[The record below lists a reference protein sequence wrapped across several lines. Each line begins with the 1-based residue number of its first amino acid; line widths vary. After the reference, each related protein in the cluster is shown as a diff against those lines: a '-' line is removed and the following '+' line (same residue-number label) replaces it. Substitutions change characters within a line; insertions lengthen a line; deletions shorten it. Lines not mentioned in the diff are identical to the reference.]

1 MTSDGGSPMT
11 SDRDARTGRHDGPGP
26 EGLQRLLDELPLPE
40 LERTLRGLLAD
51 RLREADLR
59 GAFEASLNL
68 TEVLVRTG
76 RFRAAFAANEQTRD
90 LADRAPVGPW
100 SRHAAEV
107 QHLRLLHE
115 LGHDEE
121 ALPRI
126 AELLL
131 ELLPDPAS
139 AVGETAHRV
148 DSGVDEVVGGDEVL
162 EALVDVGRS
171 TVVALGRWRD
181 ALYFSDLHL
190 NLLDVRRAAPVEI
203 ATAQLSRSAAL
214 REVGELD
221 AADTVL
227 LYCQEVFTDAD
238 DGPGLTRVLGGRG
251 QVSWARGDREGAV
264 ALQLAALGRAYR
276 RPDRHTVATAHRHLA
291 AYLPASAAAQRLAHG
306 LAAAVLH
313 RLTDH
318 EAELDATVGDIVAR
332 APGDDLLDAVGV
344 GWLVAEVDRV
354 EGVDFVALTAEF
366 GLDADGV
373 ATALAELVPILRGR
387 SSAGSRSAARALR
400 RWEPAVATL
409 VAAVDGD
416 DQARRALDEYL
427 ALQEQSPE
435 YTRLVA
441 ALRAIADGV
450 RDPDRLVTGL
460 DDTAARI
467 VGHAADALAGRTRL
481 LAAPTDLPA
490 ALYDA
495 RQRHRELVRTIAAAA
510 HGRPA
515 ALAEVWRWL
524 DAGAGLPGFGPLF
537 AAVHTIVLN
546 GLASSLRASAG
557 SRADRRAARRAASRI
572 DVRALTA
579 NLTGP
584 QAALVRAVVDEIRLA
599 PSPPRAAE
607 AVALRVRAALDREP
621 GLGPDELRGALEHGV
636 AVDDVLR
643 RVCQA
648 VDRWVGEGS
657 VEMAVSLLN
666 EVVSQLLGRGD
677 PASALVPAERL
688 AELAVAGPPGGGRR
702 QPSEGSAGREQVA
715 VEPIVTYLI
724 GSTAFDAARRA
735 YAGTS
740 ALVGQAIP
748 QRAPAPLGID
758 VPAAEVEQAR
768 RWVVL
773 AHRLPTESEHARARL
788 MLADALVS
796 SAGGDLDRALDRAR
810 TAQEIFTDRSGATVE
825 ALVAATV
832 LAAVHRQRGELRAAL
847 AGYDRLVDA
856 WGAAPDG
863 REILLA
869 EAYTARARVRAT
881 IGHHHR
887 ALADLQQALAVVRR
901 VPGPKSTLAEGPIQ
915 ACRGNLY
922 EDLGDLPAAVEA
934 YGRAW
939 QIAVRTGHRNSQ
951 AAALHTLGGFFGRL
965 ATGELGPVGS
975 GELLRLIGPLLRS
988 GLPLDRIPT
997 EDGAR
1002 SLAMLLMRR
1011 AAALYRE
1018 NNNEQGWARA
1028 TNDLTHLMPP
1038 EQDTEV
1044 LDLLAEVLRAK
1055 ESTGDRLD
1063 QATTLANL
1071 AGRLSSLGRVD
1082 EAVAAYRDSLA
1093 ISRPAGHFDS
1103 AAAATQSLAGL
1114 YAAHGEL
1121 AEAEPLYAEAVD
1133 LIEASRGERPHDDRS
1148 RISYVRGRQGAY
1160 QGLVRCLLAR
1170 EAVGEAYAV
1179 VQRAKSRALVELVAG
1194 AEIRPTAPVDDRFA
1208 ALLAAEHRHLDT
1220 LRGGTPG
1227 AAAVEALDHL
1237 RAVYDEMAGHDPGYV
1252 ALRRASAATVD
1263 EIRRLVG

>member
-1 MTSDGGSPMT
+1 MTSDS
-11 SDRDARTGRHDGPGP
+11 DARTGRHDGPGP
-26 EGLQRLLDELPLPE
+26 EGLRRLLDELPLPE

-90 LADRAPVGPW
+90 LAGRAPVGPW

-121 ALPRI
+121 ALPWI

-139 AVGETAHRV
+139 AVGEAAHRV

-162 EALVDVGRS
+162 EVLVDVGRS

-190 NLLDVRRAAPVEI
+190 NLLDARRAAPVEI

-251 QVSWARGDREGAV
+251 QVSWARGDREAAV

-291 AYLPASAAAQRLAHG
+291 AYLPESAAAQRLAHG
-306 LAAAVLH
+306 LAAAVVH
-313 RLTDH
+313 RLTDD

-332 APGDDLLDAVGV
+332 APGDDLLDAVSV

-373 ATALAELVPILRGR
+373 ATVLAELVPILRGR
-387 SSAGSRSAARALR
+387 SAGSRSAARALR
-400 RWEPAVATL
+400 RWEPAIATL
-409 VAAVDGD
+409 VAAVNGD

-441 ALRAIADGV
+441 ALRAMADGV
-450 RDPDRLVTGL
+450 RDPGRLVTGL
-460 DDTAARI
+460 DDSDARI
-467 VGHAADALAGRTRL
+467 VGHASDALAGRIRL
-481 LAAPTDLPA
+481 LATPTDLPA

-495 RQRHRELVRTIAAAA
+495 RRRHRELVRTIAAAA

-524 DAGAGLPGFGPLF
+524 DAGAGLPGFEPLF
-537 AAVHTIVLN
+537 AAVRTVVLN

-557 SRADRRAARRAASRI
+557 SRADRRAARRAARRI

-599 PSPPRAAE
+599 PSPPPGAAE
-607 AVALRVRAALDREP
+607 TVALRVRAALDREL

-657 VEMAVSLLN
+657 VEVAVSLLN

-677 PASALVPAERL
+677 PASALAPAERL
-688 AELAVAGPPGGGRR
+688 VELAVAGPPGRGRR
-702 QPSEGSAGREQVA
+702 QPRWC
-715 VEPIVTYLI
+715 
-724 GSTAFDAARRA
+724 RRA
-735 YAGTS
+735 GN
-740 ALVGQAIP
+740 
-748 QRAPAPLGID
+748 
-758 VPAAEVEQAR
+758 
-768 RWVVL
+768 RW
-773 AHRLPTESEHARARL
+773 P
-788 MLADALVS
+788 S
-796 SAGGDLDRALDRAR
+796 S
-810 TAQEIFTDRSGATVE
+810 RS
-825 ALVAATV
+825 
-832 LAAVHRQRGELRAAL
+832 
-847 AGYDRLVDA
+847 
-856 WGAAPDG
+856 
-863 REILLA
+863 
-869 EAYTARARVRAT
+869 
-881 IGHHHR
+881 
-887 ALADLQQALAVVRR
+887 
-901 VPGPKSTLAEGPIQ
+901 
-915 ACRGNLY
+915 
-922 EDLGDLPAAVEA
+922 
-934 YGRAW
+934 
-939 QIAVRTGHRNSQ
+939 
-951 AAALHTLGGFFGRL
+951 
-965 ATGELGPVGS
+965 
-975 GELLRLIGPLLRS
+975 
-988 GLPLDRIPT
+988 
-997 EDGAR
+997 
-1002 SLAMLLMRR
+1002 
-1011 AAALYRE
+1011 
-1018 NNNEQGWARA
+1018 
-1028 TNDLTHLMPP
+1028 
-1038 EQDTEV
+1038 
-1044 LDLLAEVLRAK
+1044 
-1055 ESTGDRLD
+1055 
-1063 QATTLANL
+1063 
-1071 AGRLSSLGRVD
+1071 
-1082 EAVAAYRDSLA
+1082 
-1093 ISRPAGHFDS
+1093 
-1103 AAAATQSLAGL
+1103 
-1114 YAAHGEL
+1114 
-1121 AEAEPLYAEAVD
+1121 
-1133 LIEASRGERPHDDRS
+1133 
-1148 RISYVRGRQGAY
+1148 
-1160 QGLVRCLLAR
+1160 
-1170 EAVGEAYAV
+1170 
-1179 VQRAKSRALVELVAG
+1179 
-1194 AEIRPTAPVDDRFA
+1194 
-1208 ALLAAEHRHLDT
+1208 
-1220 LRGGTPG
+1220 
-1227 AAAVEALDHL
+1227 
-1237 RAVYDEMAGHDPGYV
+1237 
-1252 ALRRASAATVD
+1252 
-1263 EIRRLVG
+1263 

>member
-1 MTSDGGSPMT
+1 MTGDS
-11 SDRDARTGRHDGPGP
+11 DARTGRHDGSGP
-26 EGLQRLLDELPLPE
+26 EGLRRLLDELPLPE
-40 LERTLRGLLAD
+40 LERMLRGLLAD

-59 GAFEASLNL
+59 GAFEAGLHL

-90 LADRAPVGPW
+90 LAARAPVGPW

-107 QHLRLLHE
+107 QQLRLLHE

-139 AVGETAHRV
+139 AVDGVAHRV
-148 DSGVDEVVGGDEVL
+148 DSGVDEVVSRDEVL
-162 EALVDVGRS
+162 EALVDAGRS
-171 TVVALGRWRD
+171 TVVALRRWRD

-190 NLLDVRRAAPVEI
+190 NLLDARRAAPVEV
-203 ATAQLSRSAAL
+203 ARAQLSRSAAL

-238 DGPGLTRVLGGRG
+238 DGPGLIRVLGGRG
-251 QVSWARGDREGAV
+251 QVSWARGDREAAV
-264 ALQLAALGRAYR
+264 ALQLAALGAAYR
-276 RPDRHTVATAHRHLA
+276 HPDRHPVATAHRQLA
-291 AYLPASAAAQRLAHG
+291 GYLPASAAAQRLAHG
-306 LAAAVLH
+306 LAAAVVH
-313 RLTDH
+313 RLTDD
-318 EAELDATVGDIVAR
+318 ETELDATVDDIVAR
-332 APGDDLLDAVGV
+332 APGDDLLDAVSV

-373 ATALAELVPILRGR
+373 ATVLAELVPLLRGR
-387 SSAGSRSAARALR
+387 SAAGGRSAARALR
-400 RWEPAVATL
+400 RWEPAIATL

-435 YTRLVA
+435 CTRLVA
-441 ALRAIADGV
+441 ALRAMADGV
-450 RDPDRLVTGL
+450 RDPGRLVTGL
-460 DDTAARI
+460 GDSDARI
-467 VGHAADALAGRTRL
+467 VGHASDALAGRTRL
-481 LAAPTDLPA
+481 LATPTDLPA

-515 ALAEVWRWL
+515 ALTEVWRWL
-524 DAGAGLPGFGPLF
+524 DAGAGLPGSGPLF
-537 AAVHTIVLN
+537 AAVRTIVLN
-546 GLASSLRASAG
+546 GLATSLGASAG
-557 SRADRRAARRAASRI
+557 RRADRRAARRAARRI

-599 PSPPRAAE
+599 PSTSPGAAE
-607 AVALRVRAALDREP
+607 TVALRVRAALDREP

-643 RVCQA
+643 RVCRA
-648 VDRWVGEGS
+648 VDRWVGEGA

-666 EVVSQLLGRGD
+666 VVVSQLLGRGD
-677 PASALVPAERL
+677 AASALAPAERL
-688 AELAVAGPPGGGRR
+688 VELAVAGPPGGGRR
-702 QPSEGSAGREQVA
+702 QPPEVSAGRGRVA
-715 VEPIVTYLI
+715 VEPIVPHLI
-724 GSTAFDAARRA
+724 RSTAFDAARRA

-740 ALVGQAIP
+740 ALVGHALP

-773 AHRLPTESEHARARL
+773 AHRLPTESEYARARL
-788 MLADALVS
+788 MLADAMVS
-796 SAGGDLDRALDRAR
+796 SAGGNLDRALDRAR
-810 TAQEIFTDRSGATVE
+810 TAQEMFTDGSGAHGE
-825 ALVAATV
+825 ALVATTI

-863 REILLA
+863 QEILLA
-869 EAYTARARVRAT
+869 EAYTGRARVRAT

-915 ACRGNLY
+915 AGMGNLY
-922 EDLGDLPAAVEA
+922 EELGDLPAAVEA
-934 YGRAW
+934 YERAW
-939 QIAVRTGHRNSQ
+939 STAVRTGHRNSQ

-965 ATGELGPVGS
+965 ATGELGSVGS
-975 GELLRLIGPLLRS
+975 DEMLRLLDPLPSL
-988 GLPLDRIPT
+988 GLPLDRIAVQG
-997 EDGAR
+997 GAR
-1002 SLAMLLMRR
+1002 SVAMLLMRR
-1011 AAALYRE
+1011 AAALYRA

-1038 EQDTEV
+1038 EQDAEV
-1044 LDLLAEVLRAK
+1044 LDLLAEVLRVK

-1071 AGRLSSLGRVD
+1071 AGRLGSLGRVD

-1103 AAAATQSLAGL
+1103 AAAAAQSLARL
-1114 YAAHGEL
+1114 YAARGEL

-1133 LIEASRGERPHDDRS
+1133 LIEASRQERPHDDRS

-1170 EAVGEAYAV
+1170 GAVGEAYAT
-1179 VQRAKSRALVELVAG
+1179 VQRAKSRALVELVAV

-1208 ALLAAEHRHLDT
+1208 ALLEAERRHLAT
-1220 LRGGTPG
+1220 LRDGTPG
-1227 AAAVEALDHL
+1227 AAAVEALDRL
-1237 RAVYDEMAGHDPGYV
+1237 RAGYDEMAGHDPGYV

-1263 EIRRLVG
+1263 EIRHLIG

>member
-1 MTSDGGSPMT
+1 MTSDS
-11 SDRDARTGRHDGPGP
+11 DARTGRHDGPGP
-26 EGLQRLLDELPLPE
+26 EGLRRLLDELPLPE

-90 LADRAPVGPW
+90 LAGRAPVGPW

-121 ALPRI
+121 ALPWI

-139 AVGETAHRV
+139 AVGEAAHRV

-162 EALVDVGRS
+162 EVLVDVGRS

-190 NLLDVRRAAPVEI
+190 NLLDARRAAPVEI

-251 QVSWARGDREGAV
+251 QVSWARGDREAAV

-291 AYLPASAAAQRLAHG
+291 AYLPESAAAQRLAHG
-306 LAAAVLH
+306 LAAAVVH
-313 RLTDH
+313 RLTDD

-332 APGDDLLDAVGV
+332 APGDDLLDAVSV

-373 ATALAELVPILRGR
+373 ATVLAELVPILRGR
-387 SSAGSRSAARALR
+387 SAGSRSAARALR
-400 RWEPAVATL
+400 RWEPAIATL
-409 VAAVDGD
+409 VAAVNGD

-441 ALRAIADGV
+441 ALRAMADGV
-450 RDPDRLVTGL
+450 RDPGRLVTGL
-460 DDTAARI
+460 DDSDARI
-467 VGHAADALAGRTRL
+467 VGHASDALAGRIRL
-481 LAAPTDLPA
+481 LATPTDLPA

-495 RQRHRELVRTIAAAA
+495 RRRHRELVRTIAAAA

-524 DAGAGLPGFGPLF
+524 DAGAGLPGFEPLF
-537 AAVHTIVLN
+537 AAVRTVVLN

-557 SRADRRAARRAASRI
+557 SRADRRAARRAARRI

-599 PSPPRAAE
+599 PSPPPGAAE
-607 AVALRVRAALDREP
+607 TVALRVRAALDREP

-657 VEMAVSLLN
+657 VEVAVSLLN

-677 PASALVPAERL
+677 PASALAPAERL
-688 AELAVAGPPGGGRR
+688 VELAVAGPPGRGRR
-702 QPSEGSAGREQVA
+702 QPPVVSAGREQVA

-740 ALVGQAIP
+740 ALVGQALP

-758 VPAAEVEQAR
+758 VPAAEIEQAR

-934 YGRAW
+934 YERAW

-975 GELLRLIGPLLRS
+975 GGLLRLIGPLFRS

-1002 SLAMLLMRR
+1002 SVAMLLMRR

-1071 AGRLSSLGRVD
+1071 AGRLRSLGRID

-1103 AAAATQSLAGL
+1103 AAAAAQSLAGL

-1220 LRGGTPG
+1220 LRGGPPG
-1227 AAAVEALDHL
+1227 GAAVEALDHL